1 MLRILLRPRLS
12 LAALVLLAAPLTAQT
27 GPHIDPALRSLMR
40 PTTRNIV
47 MGAAFGPGQPTSSR
61 PFAGLL
67 ALQRESGVVWVGLF
81 ARITST
87 TALNDLRAAGAEIGT
102 RVGDIVTARVPVSA
116 LPQLATSRRIRDLQA
131 AHEIPVVL
139 DSSRKAIRADEVRGR
154 VDGTWLGS
162 AGQNVIVG
170 LYDTGIDYG
179 HDDFRDAKGRTRL
192 LGLWDQTVT
201 GAALPT
207 GFNYGSYCDTTALNA
222 GTCNERDTAGHG
234 THVAGIAAGDG
245 SAGDTPYRYSGIAP
259 AADILAVKGGNG
271 SFSDNRIVD
280 GVSWLMQEA
289 DRQGEPIVVILS
301 LGGQYGPHDGTLL
314 FEQALTNLTGPG
326 KLLVVASG
334 NEGSNLPPQNE
345 LIHAMGLPQVGV
357 PRSFTFTVPSY
368 TPSTQQCANSIV
380 LDMWHD
386 FGDTLQVQVDRPD
399 GSSLTIS
406 APAVPGADSA
416 ADNASGGD
424 ILILTDTAPDP
435 ENGDNE
441 VYIEVSNCRGHNPA
455 SGTWTLQVTPTTAS
469 SGRYYHM
476 WLYSSNLGGQS
487 AYGATGFDNAYVVGA
502 PGTAT
507 GAITVG
513 AYATRMTWPSENG
526 STYQYS
532 QTQAIGELAV
542 FSSGGPRRDGVLKP
556 EIVAPGFGI
565 ISTLSSTAQNV
576 PVPLIAPDGKH
587 WILQGTSMAAPHTA
601 GVAALLLQYNPSL
614 TAADVR
620 NIFSSTADHDIWT
633 GRTYSNAPGTDSTSW
648 WGYGKLDAYTALTD
662 VTNLANPAQIAILP
676 GSDTMGVTDT
686 LALRGVVATA
696 AGDSVPGA
704 PIAWASRNPAV
715 ATVDAN
721 GSVIGV
727 AGGSTYIVA
736 SYSGLADSMFVMVI
750 QPSTLI
756 VSAQG
761 VAPPER
767 LSSEVGTTLP
777 LVRIDLKANGSE
789 GIRVEQLGFTVTG
802 RDPGATLLLVD
813 DAARNGVVDP
823 TDRIVADSVVALAGD
838 SVNIN
843 LQISSFVVPA
853 QDSVALIA
861 ALRMSGSAPNGATFQ
876 MTFVPS
882 ATQSVG
888 VLSGS
893 RNRQS
898 APGNIVASPVA
909 STTLLQP
916 GESFAISENPVK
928 SDAGQVIFNFDPNT
942 PPNLAAIYTLDGR
955 RVVDLMPLIEGG
967 SRAVW
972 PLTNDDGSRVAPGI
986 YILVVRF
993 ADSMIRKKLFIARSG
1008 GDGDGE

>member
-1 MLRILLRPRLS
+1 MLRIFLRPRLS
-12 LAALVLLAAPLTAQT
+12 LVALALLASPLAAQT

-40 PTTRNIV
+40 PGIRDIV
-47 MGAAFGPGQPTSSR
+47 MSAAFGPGRPAGNK
-61 PFAGLL
+61 PFAGSL
-67 ALQRESGVVWVGLF
+67 ALRREGGVVWVGLF
-81 ARITST
+81 ARVTSA

-102 RVGDIVTARVPVSA
+102 RVGDIVTARVPVSSLA
-116 LPQLATSRRIRDLQA
+116 RLATSRRIRDLQA

-139 DSSRKAIRADEVRGR
+139 DSSRKAIRVDEVRGR
-154 VDGTWLGS
+154 IDGTWLGS
-162 AGQNVIVG
+162 AGQDVIVG
-170 LYDTGIDYG
+170 LYDTGIDYK
-179 HDDFRDAKGRTRL
+179 HEDFRDAKGHTRL
-192 LGLWDQTVT
+192 LGLWDQTMT
-201 GAALPT
+201 GAVRPT

-222 GTCNERDTAGHG
+222 GTCGERDTNGHG

-259 AADILAVKGGNG
+259 AADILAVKGGSG
-271 SFSDNRIVD
+271 SFSDNQIVD

-289 DRQGEPIVVILS
+289 GRQGKPIVVNLS

-334 NEGSNLPPQNE
+334 NDGSNLPPQNK

-357 PRSFTFTVPSY
+357 ARSFTFSVPSY
-368 TPSTQQCANSIV
+368 APSTQLCANNLK

-386 FGDTLQVQVDRPD
+386 FGDTLQVRVNRPD

-406 APAVPGADSA
+406 APAVAGANSVADS
-416 ADNASGGD
+416 ASGGD
-424 ILILTDTAPDP
+424 ILILTDTVPDP

-441 VYIEVSNCRGHNPA
+441 VYVEVSNCQGHNPA

-476 WLYSSNLGGQS
+476 WLFTSNLGGQS
-487 AYGATGFDNAYVVGA
+487 AYGATGFDDAYVVGA

-507 GAITVG
+507 GAIAVG

-526 STYQYS
+526 GTYQYTQS
-532 QTQAIGELAV
+532 QAIGELAF

-565 ISTLSSTAQNV
+565 ISTLSSTAQNI
-576 PVPLIAPDGKH
+576 PTALIAPDGKH
-587 WILQGTSMAAPHTA
+587 WILQGTSMAAPHVA

-614 TAADVR
+614 SATDVR
-620 NIFSSTADHDIWT
+620 NIFSNTADHDIWT
-633 GRTYSNAPGTDSTSW
+633 RRTYSNAPGTDSTSW
-648 WGYGKLDAYTALTD
+648 WGYGKLDAYTAVSS
-662 VTNLANPAQIAILP
+662 VTNLSTPDQIAILP
-676 GSDTMGVTDT
+676 GSDTIGVADT
-686 LALRGVVATA
+686 LALHGVVATA

-704 PIAWASRNPAV
+704 LIAWTSRNPSV

-721 GSVIGV
+721 GAVIGV

-736 SYSGLADSMFVMVI
+736 SYSGLTDSVFVDVI

-756 VSAQG
+756 VSAKG

-777 LVRIDLKANGSE
+777 LVHIDMKVQGGE
-789 GIRVEQLGFTVTG
+789 GIRVEQLGFEVTG
-802 RDPGATLLLVD
+802 RDPGATLLLVKD
-813 DAARNGVVDP
+813 SARNGVVDP
-823 TDRIVADSVVALAGD
+823 TDRVIADSVVSLTGD
-838 SVNIN
+838 SVNID

-898 APGNIVASPVA
+898 VPGAIVASPVA

-928 SDAGQVIFNFDPNT
+928 SDAGHVIFNFDPNT

-967 SRAVW
+967 TRAVW
-972 PLTNDDGSRVAPGI
+972 PLTNDDGNRVAPGI

-993 ADSMIRKKLFIARSG
+993 ADRMIRQKLFIARSG